1 MTETTSYKDRKGK
14 TYRLNDEGKEFIDR
28 SWRCLTLHEMAE
40 VIGLS
45 KVSIQNY
52 MRKKGYKKRAVGD
65 RYRALNERVKEI
77 LTPYSGKLQYNEMQK
92 ILDEEGIVLTR
103 DQLYLHLQKNDIASS
118 YGLGY
123 IRVFIDKD
131 KENLSPENIVMLT
144 KREFKCLSKIDKK
157 NEMTGDLLLA
167 AIELARLR
175 ARKGMVN
182 EVYIATN
189 KRTGEVI
196 EAKNHTTMSL
206 KLTKRAGQYKDCK
219 SIGEHGERYIR
230 DWVVTRKI
238 KKQEMNKEKS
248 ND

>member
-1 MTETTSYKDRKGK
+1 MIETTLYKDKKGK
-14 TYRLNDEGKEFIDR
+14 TYRLNDDGKKFIDQ
-28 SWRCLTLHEMAE
+28 SWKHMTYNEMAE

-52 MRKKGYKKRAVGD
+52 MRKKGYKKRAVGN
-65 RYRALNERVKEI
+65 RYKSLNERVKEI
-77 LTPYSGKLQYNEMQK
+77 LTPYSGKLQYNEMQR
-92 ILDEEGIVLTR
+92 ILEEEGIVLTR
-103 DQLYLHLQKNDIASS
+103 DQLYLHLQKNGIASS

-123 IRVFIDKD
+123 IRVFIDRD
-131 KENLSPENIVMLT
+131 RENLSPENIVMLT

-238 KKQEMNKEKS
+238 KKTRNEQGKEQ
-248 ND
+248 

>member
-1 MTETTSYKDRKGK
+1 MIETTLYKDKKGK
-14 TYRLNDEGKEFIDR
+14 TYRLNDDGKRFIDQ
-28 SWRCLTLHEMAE
+28 SWKHMTYDEMAE

-52 MRKKGYKKRAVGD
+52 MRKKGYKKRAVGN
-65 RYRALNERVKEI
+65 RYKSLNERVEEI
-77 LTPYSGKLQYNEMQK
+77 LTPYSGKLQYNEMQR
-92 ILDEEGIVLTR
+92 ILEEEGIVLTR
-103 DQLYLHLQKNDIASS
+103 DQLYLHLQKNGIASS

-123 IRVFIDKD
+123 IRVFIDRD
-131 KENLSPENIVMLT
+131 RENLSPENIVMLT

-175 ARKGMVN
+175 ARKGLVN

-196 EAKNHTTMSL
+196 EANNHTAMSL

-230 DWVVTRKI
+230 DWVVIRKI
-238 KKQEMNKEKS
+238 KKASNERGKEQ
-248 ND
+248 

>member
-1 MTETTSYKDRKGK
+1 MTETTLYKDKKGK
-14 TYRLNDEGKEFIDR
+14 TYRLNDDGKKFIDE
-28 SWRCLTLHEMAE
+28 SWKHMTYDEMAE

-52 MRKKGYKKRAVGD
+52 MRKKGYKKRAVGK
-65 RYRALNERVKEI
+65 RYKSLNERVEEI

-92 ILDEEGIVLTR
+92 VLEDEGIVLTR
-103 DQLYLHLQKNDIASS
+103 DQLYLHLQKNGIASS

-123 IRVFIDKD
+123 IRVFVDRD

-144 KREFKCLSKIDKK
+144 KREFKCLSKIDRK

-175 ARKGMVN
+175 ARKGTVN

-230 DWVVTRKI
+230 DWIVTRKI
-238 KKQEMNKEKS
+238 KKVSNERGKEQ
-248 ND
+248 

>member
-1 MTETTSYKDRKGK
+1 MTETTLYKDKRGK
-14 TYRLNDEGKEFIDR
+14 TYRLNDDGKAFIDR
-28 SWRCLTLHEMAE
+28 SWKHLTYNEMVE

-52 MRKKGYKKRAVGD
+52 MRKKGYKKRAVGN
-65 RYRALNERVKEI
+65 RYKSLNERVEEI
-77 LTPYSGKLQYNEMQK
+77 LTPYSGKLQYNEMLR
-92 ILDEEGIVLTR
+92 ILEKEGIVLTR
-103 DQLYLHLQKNDIASS
+103 DQLYLHLQKNGIASS

-123 IRVFIDKD
+123 IRVFIDRD
-131 KENLSPENIVMLT
+131 RENLSPENIVMLT

-238 KKQEMNKEKS
+238 KKVSNERGKEQ
-248 ND
+248 

>member
-1 MTETTSYKDRKGK
+1 MIETTLYKDKKGK
-14 TYRLNDEGKEFIDR
+14 TYRLNDDGKKFIDE
-28 SWRCLTLHEMAE
+28 SWKHMTYDEMAE

-52 MRKKGYKKRAVGD
+52 MRKKGYKKRAVGN
-65 RYRALNERVKEI
+65 RYKSLNERVEEI
-77 LTPYSGKLQYNEMQK
+77 LAPYSGKLQYNEMQK
-92 ILDEEGIVLTR
+92 ILEEEGIVLTR
-103 DQLYLHLQKNDIASS
+103 DQLYLHLQKNGIASS

-123 IRVFIDKD
+123 IRVFIDRD
-131 KENLSPENIVMLT
+131 RENLSPENIVMLT

-230 DWVVTRKI
+230 DWVVIRKI
-238 KKQEMNKEKS
+238 KKTRNEQGKEQ
-248 ND
+248 

>member
-1 MTETTSYKDRKGK
+1 MTETTLYKDKRGK
-14 TYRLNDEGKEFIDR
+14 TYRLNDDGKAFIDR
-28 SWRCLTLHEMAE
+28 SWKHLTYNEMAE

-52 MRKKGYKKRAVGD
+52 MRKKGYKKRAVGN
-65 RYRALNERVKEI
+65 RYKSLNERVEEI
-77 LTPYSGKLQYNEMQK
+77 LTPYSGKLQYNEMLR
-92 ILDEEGIVLTR
+92 ILEKEGIVLTR
-103 DQLYLHLQKNDIASS
+103 DQLYLHLQKNGIASS

-123 IRVFIDKD
+123 IRVFIDRD
-131 KENLSPENIVMLT
+131 RENLSPENIVMLT

-238 KKQEMNKEKS
+238 KKVSNERGKEQ
-248 ND
+248 

>member
-1 MTETTSYKDRKGK
+1 MIETTLYKDKKGK
-14 TYRLNDEGKEFIDR
+14 TYRLNDDGKRFIDQ
-28 SWRCLTLHEMAE
+28 SWKHMTYDEMAE

-52 MRKKGYKKRAVGD
+52 MRKKGYKKRAVGN
-65 RYRALNERVKEI
+65 RYKSLNERVEEI
-77 LTPYSGKLQYNEMQK
+77 LTPYSGKLQYNEMQR
-92 ILDEEGIVLTR
+92 ILEEEGIVLTR
-103 DQLYLHLQKNDIASS
+103 DQLYLHLQKNGIASS

-123 IRVFIDKD
+123 IRVFIDRD
-131 KENLSPENIVMLT
+131 RENLSPENIVMLT

-157 NEMTGDLLLA
+157 NEMIGDLLLA

-238 KKQEMNKEKS
+238 KKTRNEQGKEQ
-248 ND
+248 